1 MKPSIQPPTPLAIP
15 AYSLSVTDLKQWTYC
30 PRVVFYTYCMPRL
43 RPTTFKMEAGIDAHE
58 REPGRER
65 RRTGQ
70 MYGLPEAERIE
81 NVRLHSETLLL
92 SGRLDLALRLDDQVW
107 PVEYKL
113 SRRVSI
119 ASHFKLQLAAY
130 GMLLEE
136 AWDVR
141 CLEGF
146 IYSLPTR
153 QVERVKL
160 TAHLRRKVG
169 STLQEI
175 RAILEHEQTPA
186 ATNKRGRCVN
196 CEFRRFC
203 NDVF

>member
-1 MKPSIQPPTPLAIP
+1 MASPT
-15 AYSLSVTDLKQWTYC
+15 YFLSVTDLKQWAYC

-70 MYGLPEAERIE
+70 LYGLPEAERIE
-81 NVRLHSETLLL
+81 HVRLSSERLAL
-92 SGRLDLALRLDDQVW
+92 SGLIDLVLRQEGQAW

-119 ASHFKLQLAAY
+119 ASHFKLQVAAY

-136 AWDVR
+136 AWGVR
-141 CLEGF
+141 CPEGF

-153 QVERVKL
+153 QVEQVQL
-160 TAHLRRKVG
+160 TSRLRRKVE
-169 STLQEI
+169 STLREI
-175 RAILEHEQTPA
+175 RVTLEHERTPA
-186 ATNKRGRCVN
+186 PTSKRGRCVD

>member
-1 MKPSIQPPTPLAIP
+1 MTNPT
-15 AYSLSVTDLKQWTYC
+15 YSLSVTDLKQWAYC
-30 PRVVFYTYCMPRL
+30 PRVVFYAYCMPRL
-43 RPTTFKMEAGIDAHE
+43 RPTTFKMEAGIDAHG
-58 REPGRER
+58 REPRREQ

-70 MYGLPEAERIE
+70 LYGLPEAERIE
-81 NVRLHSETLLL
+81 HVRLSSERLGL
-92 SGRLDLALRLDDQVW
+92 SGLIDLVLRRGEQAW

-119 ASHFKLQLAAY
+119 ASHFKLQVAAY

-141 CLEGF
+141 CEEGF

-160 TAHLRRKVG
+160 TPRLRRKVE
-169 STLQEI
+169 STLQAI
-175 RAILEHEQTPA
+175 RVMLEDERVPA
-186 ATNKRGRCVN
+186 PTNKRGRCVN